1 MNLDREVCATVWTSG
16 VPELLLNAL
25 CYDIGPRPPGSVS
38 MAAAQELLTQE
49 LQAMGATSIHREPVR
64 LLGWKPEP
72 TLAQMVAPR
81 ARDYQAIHNVN
92 SGASDVTGPLVDVG
106 IASEERLSTLGKSL
120 EGAIVLLRGFET
132 SGSKF
137 TPLPLIMQRLA
148 QYGVAGALMQSL
160 YVEGCPAIEMASFGE
175 VHPIPAAGITSGT
188 GRELRQY
195 SKQPPTVR
203 LHTAGTPFLTECANV
218 VADFKAPGN
227 QIETV
232 ILSAHLDSFYLNPGA
247 FDNLTGVLS
256 VIETARALAPMLAGF
271 RRNLR
276 VILFT
281 GEEYGFIGSKTY
293 VEKHAHEL
301 DSLAFVL
308 NMDSLWPETARG
320 IAVMG
325 SKALRDYIAEH
336 MLTAG
341 RDVDVRNLF
350 CMSSDYLP
358 FFLEGVPAAR
368 PADYF
373 NSMPPWSHTTE
384 DTADKVSGDWLRIN
398 AMVYAQLLGR
408 ILMDPKPLPWTR
420 GSRSDVLASVRAA
433 DAEVELRSMKFT
445 L

>member
-1 MNLDREVCATVWTSG
+1 MNLDREVCATVWTSRA
-16 VPELLLNAL
+16 PEVLLNTL
-25 CYDIGPRPPGSVS
+25 CHDIGPRPPGSAS
-38 MAAAQELLTQE
+38 MAAAQQLLIRE
-49 LQAMGATSIHREPVR
+49 LQEIGATAIRREPVP
-64 LLGWKPEP
+64 LLGWKPQP
-72 TLAQMVAPR
+72 ALAQMIFPR
-81 ARDYQAIHNVN
+81 RRDYAAIHQVN
-92 SGASDVTGPLVDVG
+92 SGTTDVTGTLVDVG
-106 IASEERLSTLGKSL
+106 IASEERLNVLGKSL

-137 TPLPLIMQRLA
+137 TPLPLTMERLA
-148 QYGVAGALMQSL
+148 RYGVAAALMQSV
-160 YVEGCPAIEMASFGE
+160 YVEGCPAIEMASFEE
-175 VHPIPAAGITSGT
+175 VHPLPAAGITSGA

-195 SKQPPTVR
+195 SRQRPTVH
-203 LHTAGTPFLTECANV
+203 LQTSGTAFLTECANV
-218 VADFKAPGN
+218 VAEFEAPGDAT
-227 QIETV
+227 ETI

-256 VIETARALAPMLAGF
+256 LIETARALVPMQPAF

-325 SKALRDYIAEH
+325 STAMRDYISEC
-336 MLTAG
+336 MLNAG

-373 NSMPPWSHTTE
+373 DSMPPWSHTTE
-384 DTADKVSGDWLRIN
+384 DTADKIAGDWLRVN
-398 AMVYAQLLGR
+398 AMVFAQLLAR
-408 ILMDPKPLPWTR
+408 MLTDPEPLPWTR
-420 GSRSDVLASVRAA
+420 RSRPDVLASVRAA
-433 DAEVELRSMKFT
+433 DAETELRSMKFI